1 MSYKTYTDST
11 LKSMTI
17 KEFFEWA
24 LTHNLED
31 YEMRTV
37 DWNSEEFSGLKP
49 ITTDVANGLYRD
61 DDKKYI
67 QMC

>member
-1 MSYKTYTDST
+1 
-11 LKSMTI
+11 MTI

-24 LTHNLED
+24 LAHNLED

-37 DWNSEEFSGLKP
+37 DWDSEECSGLKP
-49 ITTDVANGLYRD
+49 ITTDVANKLYRN

>member
-1 MSYKTYTDST
+1 
-11 LKSMTI
+11 MTI

-24 LTHNLED
+24 LTHNIED

-37 DWNSEEFSGLKP
+37 DWDSEECSSLKP
-49 ITTDVANGLYRD
+49 ITINVANDLYRD
-61 DDKKYI
+61 DKKKYI